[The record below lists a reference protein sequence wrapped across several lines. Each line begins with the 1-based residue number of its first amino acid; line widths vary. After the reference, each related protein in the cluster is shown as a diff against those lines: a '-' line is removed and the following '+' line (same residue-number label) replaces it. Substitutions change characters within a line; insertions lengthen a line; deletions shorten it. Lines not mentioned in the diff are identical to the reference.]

1 MVLSFLW
8 CAKDNLREVFVYL
21 ENQEEDIEVQLA
33 QKWRLFGKR
42 RLRREKTSIE
52 LFMEKIEKLMNEIE
66 SHIKFFKS
74 YKLSQK

>member
-33 QKWRLFGKR
+33 KK
-42 RLRREKTSIE
+42 
-52 LFMEKIEKLMNEIE
+52 
-66 SHIKFFKS
+66 
-74 YKLSQK
+74 